1 MTSRAP
7 RLPRERTAAAW
18 SRVLSSV
25 RRGVFASDGVVLSV
39 LAALTLTLGFAGP
52 VVSNSM
58 VALVVLPVLAGGLF
72 LRVRALIALLV
83 VVAGMVAYNTIRIDV
98 MPGILASVAVT
109 SIVAVF
115 MAWFRGQ
122 LGVQGF
128 RGEAMLMELRDKLA
142 AQGRLPPLPNGW
154 EAEVVLGSA
163 GSSFGGDF
171 LVSTLSKDGRHLE
184 VALVDVSGK
193 GMEAGTRALLLSGAL
208 GGLLGAL
215 PGREF
220 LPAANAYLI
229 RQRWDEGFATA
240 VHVEVDL
247 RTGNYVVETAGHP
260 PAAQFEAGSGKWRL
274 TKTEGPV
281 IGVME
286 ETVFQ
291 HEKGSLRKGDALLL
305 YTDGLIETPGRDLD
319 VGIDRLLGEAERLV
333 TGGFRDGAR
342 KLVGAVASRH
352 TDDRA
357 LVLIWR
363 GEFSRSPNVGS

>member
-1 MTSRAP
+1 MTSRTP
-7 RLPRERTAAAW
+7 RLPGERTAAAW
-18 SRVLSSV
+18 SRVFASV
-25 RRGVFASDGVVLSV
+25 RRGVFASDVVMFAV
-39 LAALTLTLGFAGP
+39 LAVLTLALGFVAP
-52 VVSNSM
+52 VVSHSL
-58 VALVVLPVLAGGLF
+58 VALVVITVLAGGLF
-72 LRVRALIALLV
+72 LRVRALIPLLV
-83 VVAGMVAYNTIRIDV
+83 VVAGVVTYNSIRIDA

-109 SIVAVF
+109 SVVAVL

-171 LVSTLSKDGRHLE
+171 LVSTLSKDGRFLE

-193 GMEAGTRALLLSGAL
+193 GVDAGTRALLLSGAL

-215 PGREF
+215 PGGEF
-220 LPAANAYLI
+220 LPAANAYLL
-229 RQRWDEGFATA
+229 RQRWDEGFVTA
-240 VHVEVDL
+240 VHLEVDL
-247 RTGNYVVETAGHP
+247 RTGNYVVESAGHP
-260 PAAQFEAGSGKWRL
+260 PAVHFEAGSGKWRV
-274 TKTEGPV
+274 TQTEGPV

-286 ETVFQ
+286 ETAFQ
-291 HEKGSLRKGDALLL
+291 PEKGVLRKGDALML

-363 GEFSRSPNVGS
+363 I